1 MREIQDILQ
10 KTAHR
15 PWPMPQNP
23 WVYYQE
29 WNEAVFLHFEIPFEL
44 LRKHVPERLALD
56 SFDGVY
62 FISVV
67 AFTMQKIRPRYLPS
81 LSFVSD
87 FHEINVR
94 TYVEKEGKK
103 GVYFINIE
111 AEKTFAVWVA
121 RMLSGLPYE
130 KSDIQRKEGYY
141 RSQQPVKNFTFE
153 INFKVGSP
161 IVEKN
166 AFDLWVTER
175 YCLYL
180 DLDEKL
186 YRYEIH
192 HKEWELRQLHPQKIN
207 VRYDLGNMVLEE
219 NNIHSMQYSKG
230 VKVVSWSR
238 NRIA

>member
-1 MREIQDILQ
+1 MREIQDMLQ
-10 KTAHR
+10 KTDHR
-15 PWPMPQNP
+15 PWPMPQKP

-130 KSDIQRKEGYY
+130 KSDMQRKEGYY

-153 INFKVGSP
+153 IDFKVGSP
-161 IVEKN
+161 IVEKK

-192 HKEWELRQLHPQKIN
+192 HKEWELRQLQPQKIN

>member
-10 KTAHR
+10 KTDHR
-15 PWPMPQNP
+15 PWPMPQKP

-56 SFDGVY
+56 SFDGAY

-130 KSDIQRKEGYY
+130 KSDMQRKEGYY
-141 RSQQPVKNFTFE
+141 RSQHPAKNFTFE
-153 INFKVGSP
+153 IDFKVGSP
-161 IVEKN
+161 IVEKK
-166 AFDLWVTER
+166 AFDCWVTER

-180 DLDEKL
+180 DLNDKL

-192 HKEWELRQLHPQKIN
+192 HKEWELCQLHLQKVNI
-207 VRYDLGNMVLEE
+207 RYDLGNMVLEE
-219 NNIHSMQYSKG
+219 NKIHSMQYSKG
-230 VKVVSWSR
+230 VQVVSWSR